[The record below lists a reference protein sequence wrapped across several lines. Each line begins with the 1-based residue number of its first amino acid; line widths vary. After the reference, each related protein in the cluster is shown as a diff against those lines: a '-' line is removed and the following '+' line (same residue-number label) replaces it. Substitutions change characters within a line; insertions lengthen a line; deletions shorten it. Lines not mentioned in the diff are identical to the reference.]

1 MQTAEIIEIISGKK
15 TLTKQNL
22 GEVKILM
29 EKYPYFETL
38 YNIHLRNIY
47 KISPDAFQSELSKYS
62 IYINDRKKMV
72 GDVFAENEKIIK
84 KLQSKKETKV
94 EVKTDIKP
102 DKNKNKVEAL
112 VKPKK
117 EVKKKKVS
125 RMDEDIFDP
134 VLYEKQKIAHKKI
147 VEDFVVPKAQKFG
160 ELRTGLKVE
169 NLTEEEF
176 WQNLQDDVNSDNTDN
191 RNTII
196 EGKTKKDKLE
206 RKKEDVEK
214 INEKT
219 IEEAKIDD
227 SKNIDDT
234 NKVEKADIIEEK
246 IEKDDIFSKIAKLKS
261 KKLLD
266 LQNEELEATP
276 EIIEEETKTDVV
288 EEKID
293 VVKATPEIIEE
304 ETKTDVVEEKIDV
317 VKATPKIIEEETKL
331 VEEKIDVVK
340 ATPKIIEEETKLVE
354 EKKLSAADR
363 LLLKLKNKKLKSYSD
378 KPKEN
383 IEKSKVS
390 ADDILKKLKG
400 EKTTKETVE
409 QKKEETFVFDET
421 KTEII
426 DEKTEEVNDL
436 VEINS
441 ENIKEEEKI
450 ETSDKKEVNANKTA
464 ADLVLEKIKSR
475 NNETSGDHLIDK
487 FLTDQPYIDR
497 KKEPENTADL
507 SIDSAKETE
516 IITERL
522 AEIYALQG
530 LKTKAI
536 TTYEKL
542 ILKYPEKSSY
552 FASKIKDLENK

>member
-293 VVKATPEIIEE
+293 VVKATP
-304 ETKTDVVEEKIDV
+304 
-317 VKATPKIIEEETKL
+317 KIIEEETK
-331 VEEKIDVVK
+331 
-340 ATPKIIEEETKLVE
+340 
-354 EKKLSAADR
+354 
-363 LLLKLKNKKLKSYSD
+363 
-378 KPKEN
+378 N